1 MKVCLGGTFSPL
13 HKGHKTLIKK
23 AIELAGKNGLVF
35 IGITV
40 SEMTKTKGDIKSFS
54 ERKQAIE
61 KFLSEEKLTK
71 RVKIEPIYDRFGPSI
86 DGDFDAIVVSKET
99 ISAAREINK
108 ERKKLGKKPLKII
121 EIPFILAEDDKPIS
135 SSRIRNK
142 GIDENGKLIR

>member
-142 GIDENGKLIR
+142 EIDENGKLIR